1 MSSSTKRS
9 LTEASDEKTSAPESN
24 TKKQRTND
32 INRYKGWTVPSN
44 NYKIEC
50 IDVNSITPHQFYEK
64 YVKPRQPIVITGG
77 LPPDLSQLQSWTS
90 IEYLDQKAGNETVM
104 VERRSNTAEGYG
116 KGNEISMT
124 FSKFIQMIQK
134 NDDLHYL
141 TTQDVQANDDG
152 RPEILPSFMKSFD
165 DFPLQPTLTGNLI
178 PQNINLWMG
187 NNNNPSGSSSGLHHD
202 YHDNLY
208 VVLKGKKRF
217 RLFSPSDTQYLYTR
231 GELLHVH
238 PNGRINYV
246 GEETTAYGTDLGADA
261 AAKAATRQ
269 KKAEERLQQAEK
281 AVEEGR
287 IGAEQELEEAELEL
301 EEAMDALIDVEA
313 DDGMDVGNET
323 AEILDGGTRSRLVD
337 KTVKNPNNFS
347 IIPTEILDDVSKFHR
362 EYPDLQ
368 KATMA
373 YCNVNAGDL
382 LYLPASWFHEVTS
395 YGNGGCHLA
404 LNYWFHPPDG
414 QSFNSPYSTDFWSND
429 FRDRFTGKDTKSD

>member
-1 MSSSTKRS
+1 MSFSTKR
-9 LTEASDEKTSAPESN
+9 LLDETSYGKSVPSEKDE
-24 TKKQRTND
+24 KKQRTGND
-32 INRYKGWTVPSN
+32 INRYNGWTVPSN
-44 NYKIEC
+44 NYEIPC
-50 IDVNSITPHQFYEK
+50 LDVNNISPDQLYENH
-64 YVKPRQPIVITGG
+64 VKPRRPVVITGG
-77 LPPDLSQLQSWTS
+77 LPADLSKLQSWTT
-90 IEYLDQKAGNETVM
+90 IQYLDQKAGNETVM
-104 VERRSNTAEGYG
+104 IERRSSASEEYG
-116 KGNEISMT
+116 KGNEISMK
-124 FSKFIQMIQK
+124 FSKFIEMIQ
-134 NDDLHYL
+134 NGDDLHYL
-141 TTQDVQANDDG
+141 TTQDVQANGDG
-152 RPEILPSFMKSFD
+152 RPEILPSFMKAFD
-165 DFPLQPTLTGNLI
+165 DFPLQPTLTGDLI

-208 VVLKGKKRF
+208 IVLQGKKRF

-231 GELLHVH
+231 GELLQVH

-246 GEETTAYGTDLGADA
+246 GEETTAYGADLGADV

-313 DDGMDVGNET
+313 DEGMDVCNQTE
-323 AEILDGGTRSRLVD
+323 EIIDGGTKSRLVD

-347 IIPTEILDDVSKFHR
+347 KIPTKILDDVSNFHQ
-362 EYPDLQ
+362 EYSNLQ

-373 YCNVNAGDL
+373 YCNLNPGDM

-395 YGNGGCHLA
+395 YGDGGCHLA
-404 LNYWFHPPDG
+404 LNYW
-414 QSFNSPYSTDFWSND
+414 
-429 FRDRFTGKDTKSD
+429 

>member
-9 LTEASDEKTSAPESN
+9 LNEASDEKTSAPVSH

-64 YVKPRQPIVITGG
+64 YVKPRRPIVITGG

-104 VERRSNTAEGYG
+104 VERRSSIAEGYG

-187 NNNNPSGSSSGLHHD
+187 NNNNPLGSSSGLHHD
-202 YHDNLY
+202 YHDNLH

-217 RLFSPSDTQYLYTR
+217 RLFR
-231 GELLHVH
+231 
-238 PNGRINYV
+238 
-246 GEETTAYGTDLGADA
+246 
-261 AAKAATRQ
+261 
-269 KKAEERLQQAEK
+269 
-281 AVEEGR
+281 
-287 IGAEQELEEAELEL
+287 
-301 EEAMDALIDVEA
+301 
-313 DDGMDVGNET
+313 
-323 AEILDGGTRSRLVD
+323 
-337 KTVKNPNNFS
+337 
-347 IIPTEILDDVSKFHR
+347 
-362 EYPDLQ
+362 
-368 KATMA
+368 
-373 YCNVNAGDL
+373 
-382 LYLPASWFHEVTS
+382 
-395 YGNGGCHLA
+395 
-404 LNYWFHPPDG
+404 
-414 QSFNSPYSTDFWSND
+414 
-429 FRDRFTGKDTKSD
+429 

>member
-1 MSSSTKRS
+1 MSFSTKRS
-9 LTEASDEKTSAPESN
+9 LDETSDGKAVPSETDE
-24 TKKQRTND
+24 KKQRTYND
-32 INRYKGWTVPSN
+32 INRYSGWTVPSN
-44 NYKIEC
+44 NYEIQC
-50 IDVNSITPHQFYEK
+50 RDVNNITPDQFYENH
-64 YVKPRQPIVITGG
+64 VKPRRPVVITGG
-77 LPPDLSQLQSWTS
+77 LPADLSKLQSWTT
-90 IEYLDQKAGNETVM
+90 IQYLDQKAGNETVM
-104 VERRSNTAEGYG
+104 IERRSSTSEGYG
-116 KGNEISMT
+116 KGNEISMK
-124 FSKFIQMIQK
+124 FSKFIQMIQ
-134 NDDLHYL
+134 NGGDDLHYM
-141 TTQDVQANDDG
+141 TTQDVQANEDG
-152 RPEILPSFMKSFD
+152 RPEILPSFMKAFD

-208 VVLKGKKRF
+208 IVLQGKKRF

-231 GELLHVH
+231 GELLQVH

-246 GEETTAYGTDLGADA
+246 GEETTAYGADLGADV

-313 DDGMDVGNET
+313 DEGMDVCNQTE
-323 AEILDGGTRSRLVD
+323 EIIDGGSKSRLVD

-347 IIPTEILDDVSKFHR
+347 KIPTKILDDVSNFHQ
-362 EYPDLQ
+362 EYSNLQ

-373 YCNVNAGDL
+373 YCNLRPGDM

-395 YGNGGCHLA
+395 YGDGGCHLA
-404 LNYWFHPPDG
+404 LNYW
-414 QSFNSPYSTDFWSND
+414 
-429 FRDRFTGKDTKSD
+429 